1 MSGFPS
7 NWWFIAR
14 SASSAILRSPG
25 SYCAPDSFL
34 AKGQFEIGIGRHA
47 QPLRSAASVSGASRQ
62 AIGSSVRAT
71 RHDAPAITPDGPGN
85 QSDAR
90 AINPSRP
97 RISPTARGIQPARP
111 ATRPTARGIRPG
123 APAIRSDYATREPL
137 ARQREALASE
147 QAPEIRSIMRFWL
160 ISPTLSAFVIRHP
173 SFVLSHPHETRLLGL
188 RHHLG

>member
-62 AIGSSVRAT
+62 AIGSSARAIG
-71 RHDAPAITPDGPGN
+71 HDAPAITPDGPGN

-123 APAIRSDYATREPL
+123 APAIRSDCATREPL

-147 QAPEIRSIMRFWL
+147 QALGKMSITRFWL
-160 ISPTLSAFVIRHP
+160 FLPASQPSSFALRPSSLST
-173 SFVLSHPHETRLLGL
+173 PHETRLLGF
-188 RHHLG
+188 RPYLG

>member
-62 AIGSSVRAT
+62 AIGSSARAIG
-71 RHDAPAITPDGPGN
+71 HDAPAITPDGPGN
-85 QSDAR
+85 QTDAR
-90 AINPSRP
+90 AIHPGRP
-97 RISPTARGIQPARP
+97 RISPTVSATGSSHP
-111 ATRPTARGIRPG
+111 ATRPTARGIRPDS
-123 APAIRSDYATREPL
+123 PAIRSDCETREPL
-137 ARQREALASE
+137 ARQREAFASE
-147 QAPEIRSIMRFWL
+147 QALGKMSITRFWL
-160 ISPTLSAFVIRHP
+160 FLPTSRLSSFALRP
-173 SFVLSHPHETRLLGL
+173 SSFSTPHKTRLLGL